1 VNIKKSIVLRVRL
14 AFLLVFLFCLAIIVK
29 LVKIQAV
36 DGEKWKKLAKTNVLQ
51 YRVVKA
57 MRGNIYSDNGSLLAT
72 SLPFYK
78 LTMDPHPT
86 VVKDEVY
93 RQGIDSLAFLLSRHF
108 RDKSANEYKR
118 RINDARRTGKRYLI
132 LSRSMIN
139 FQTKKM
145 MSQWPIFREGR
156 HKGGV
161 IFERV
166 DKRFRP
172 FSYLAM
178 RTIGFVN
185 EDDNGVGLEKSF
197 NKYLGGRDGE
207 ALFRR
212 MAGSTWKPMHDESE
226 IRPEEGYDIETTID
240 INLQDVAESSL
251 NRHLTAHDADY
262 GCVVLMEVATGQI
275 KAIANLGKLPG
286 GGYAENYNYA
296 VGNQGLTDPGSTF
309 KLASMIALLEDSEVQ
324 PTDSVE
330 TGNGQKEFYDRMM
343 TDSKPHGKITV
354 QEALALSSNIGV
366 ASLVNHHFG
375 HKPEKY
381 IEYIYNMGLAD
392 PIQFQM
398 IGEAVPYIK
407 KPSDKTWSGVTLP
420 WMSIGYELKLSP
432 LQMLTFYNGIANNG
446 KMIQPII
453 VKQVKVADQ
462 VIEKYETKVLKEKLC
477 SDRTL
482 DIVKGMLEAVVEK
495 GTARDI
501 NNTIYKIA
509 GKTGTSQKIK
519 NGQYTKSYYT
529 SFIGYFP
536 ADKPKYSC
544 IVVIDNPKGFKQYG
558 SDVAA
563 PVFKEVADK
572 VYARDLDLH
581 EAIPQKKETPESGVF
596 PLIQAGNMEDLMLIC
611 NQLGIS
617 NHPGSEDTNDDEWV
631 AANTKDNSVVWENR
645 KIQEGVV
652 PDVKGMT
659 LRDAIYVLENKG
671 MRVRYSGTGRVVAQS
686 HEPDSKIMD
695 GSIITIKLN

>member
-14 AFLLVFLFCLAIIVK
+14 AFLFVFLFCIAIVIK
-29 LVKIQAV
+29 LVKIQTV

-78 LTMDPHPT
+78 LAMDPT
-86 VVKDEVY
+86 IADGDVY

-108 RDKSANEYKR
+108 KDKSENEYR
-118 RINDARRTGKRYLI
+118 RKINDARRTGKHYLI
-132 LSRSMIN
+132 LNRSMIN
-139 FQTKKM
+139 FQSKKM
-145 MSQWPIFREGR
+145 MSQWPLFREGR
-156 HKGGV
+156 HKGGI
-161 IFERV
+161 IFERA

-178 RTIGFVN
+178 RTIGFIN

-197 NKYLGGRDGE
+197 NRYLGGRDGE

-212 MAGSTWKPMHDESE
+212 MAGGSWKPMHDESE

-251 NRHLTAHDADY
+251 HRHLSEHDADY
-262 GCVVLMEVATGQI
+262 GCVVLMEVATGHI
-275 KAIANLGKLPG
+275 KAIANLGKLPT
-286 GGYAENYNYA
+286 GGYIENYNYA

-309 KLASMIALLEDSEVQ
+309 KLASMIALFEDSDVQ

-330 TGNGQKEFYDRMM
+330 TGNGQKEFYDRIMK
-343 TDSKPHGKITV
+343 DSKPHGKITV
-354 QEALALSSNIGV
+354 QEAFEMSSNIGV
-366 ASLVNHHFG
+366 ASLVNQHFG
-375 HKPEKY
+375 HKPESY
-381 IEYIYNMGLAD
+381 INYIYNMGLAD

-398 IGEAVPYIK
+398 EGEAVPYIK

-453 VKQVKVADQ
+453 VKQAKVADQ

-477 SDRTL
+477 SDRSL
-482 DIVKGMLEAVVEK
+482 EIVKKMLEGVVER
-495 GTARDI
+495 GTAKDI
-501 NNTIYKIA
+501 SNTTYKIA

-519 NGQYTKSYYT
+519 SGQYTKSYYT

-544 IVVIDNPKGFKQYG
+544 IVVIDNPKGLKFYG

-581 EAIPQKKETPESGVF
+581 DPIPQKKEFLEPGVF
-596 PLIQAGNMEDLMLIC
+596 PMIQAGNLEDLILIC
-611 NQLGIS
+611 NQLGVS
-617 NHPGSEDTNDDEWV
+617 NHLQSDNDDDEEWV
-631 AANTKDNSVVWENR
+631 AASTLDNSVIWGYR
-645 KIQEGVV
+645 KMMDGLV
-652 PDVKGMT
+652 PNVKGMT

-671 MRVRYSGTGRVVAQS
+671 MRVKYSGNGRVVAQS
-686 HEPDSKIMD
+686 YEPDTKIMN
-695 GSIITIKLN
+695 GSTIIIKLN

>member
-14 AFLLVFLFCLAIIVK
+14 AFLFVFLFCVAIVVK
-29 LVKIQAV
+29 LVKIQTV
-36 DGEKWKKLAKTNVLQ
+36 DGDKWKKLAKANILQ

-78 LTMDPHPT
+78 LAMDPT
-86 VVKDEVY
+86 IAEEEVY

-108 RDKSANEYKR
+108 KDKSEREYR
-118 RINDARRTGKRYLI
+118 RKISDARNTGKHYLI
-132 LSRSMIN
+132 LNRSMIN
-139 FQTKKM
+139 FQAKKM
-145 MSQWPIFREGR
+145 MCQWPLFREGR
-156 HKGGV
+156 HKGGI

-178 RTIGFVN
+178 RTIGFIN

-212 MAGSTWKPMHDESE
+212 MAGGSWKPMHDESE

-251 NRHLTAHDADY
+251 NRHLTEHDADY

-275 KAIANLGKLPG
+275 KAIANLGKLQ

-309 KLASMIALLEDSEVQ
+309 KLASMIALFEDSEVQ

-330 TGNGQKEFYDRMM
+330 TGDGRKEFYDRVM

-354 QEALALSSNIGV
+354 QETFEMSSNIGV
-366 ASLVNHHFG
+366 ASLINQHFG

-381 IEYIYNMGLAD
+381 IEYIYTMGLAD
-392 PIQFQM
+392 PIKFQM
-398 IGEAVPYIK
+398 VGEAVPYIK
-407 KPSDKTWSGVTLP
+407 KPSDNTWSGVTLP

-432 LQMLTFYNGIANNG
+432 LQILTFYNGIANNG

-453 VKQVKVADQ
+453 VRQAKVADQ
-462 VIEKYETKVLKEKLC
+462 VIQTYETKVLKEKLC
-477 SDRTL
+477 SDKTL
-482 DIVKGMLEAVVEK
+482 ERVKSMLEGVVER
-495 GTARDI
+495 GTAKAI
-501 NNTIYKIA
+501 SNTTYKIA

-529 SFIGYFP
+529 SFVGYFP

-581 EAIPQKKETPESGVF
+581 DPLPLVKMPAEVGVF
-596 PLIQAGNMEDLMLIC
+596 PLIQAGNLEDLMLIC

-617 NHPGSEDTNDDEWV
+617 NHPKADMPDYEEWV
-631 AANTKDNSVVWENR
+631 SATPKDNAIIWDNR
-645 KIQEGVV
+645 NMPIGLV
-652 PDVKGMT
+652 PNVKGMT

-671 MRVRYSGTGRVVAQS
+671 IKVKYSGAGRVIAQS
-686 HEPDSKIMD
+686 YEPDSKIMN
-695 GSIITIKLN
+695 GSTITIKLN

>member
-29 LVKIQAV
+29 LVKIQTV

-57 MRGNIYSDNGSLLAT
+57 TRGNIYSDNGSLLAT

-78 LTMDPHPT
+78 LTMDPL
-86 VVKDEVY
+86 VVDSEVY

-108 RDKSANEYKR
+108 KDKSKNEYKR
-118 RINDARRTGKRYLI
+118 KINDARRARKHYLI
-132 LSRSMIN
+132 LNRSMIN

-145 MSQWPIFREGR
+145 MSQWPIFREGKF
-156 HKGGV
+156 KGGI

-178 RTIGFVN
+178 RTIGFIN
-185 EDDNGVGLEKSF
+185 EEDNGVGLEKSF

-212 MAGSTWKPMHDESE
+212 VAGGALMPLHDESE

-251 NRHLTAHDADY
+251 NRHLTEHDADY

-309 KLASMIALLEDSEVQ
+309 KLASMIALFEDSEVL
-324 PTDSVE
+324 PTDSIE
-330 TGNGQKEFYDRMM
+330 TGNGRKEFYDRIM

-354 QEALALSSNIGV
+354 QQAFELSSNIGV
-366 ASLVNHHFG
+366 ADLINRHFG
-375 HKPEKY
+375 HKSEKY

-398 IGEAVPYIK
+398 VGEAVPYIK

-453 VKQVKVADQ
+453 VKQAKIADQ

-477 SDRTL
+477 TERTL
-482 DIVKGMLEAVVEK
+482 DIVKGMLEGVVER

-529 SFIGYFP
+529 SFVGYFP

-544 IVVIDNPKGFKQYG
+544 IVVIDNPKGFKKYG

-581 EAIPQKKETPESGVF
+581 EAIPQKKAMPEPGVF

-617 NHPGSEDTNDDEWV
+617 NHPGSEDINEDEWV
-631 AANTKDNSVVWENR
+631 AANALDNSVVWENR
-645 KIQEGVV
+645 KMEDGVV
-652 PDVKGMT
+652 PNVKGMT

-686 HEPDSKIMD
+686 YEPDTKIVN
-695 GSIITIKLN
+695 GSIITIRLN